1 MVTSITSIVANISIV
16 TSTIITVIIAITLS
30 TIIVETDSLRRT
42 KS

>member
-1 MVTSITSIVANISIV
+1 MVTIITSIVANISIV